1 MSAAAEGA
9 PAAAHIGFFSDP
21 ARRPPQALL
30 EAWPTL
36 VDVAEA
42 AAAAGVRVSVLQ
54 NCAEEAQLD
63 ANGVHYQFLP
73 FGVHGPRGGNARLAA
88 LVRTLAPRVL
98 HVHGL
103 GFCRDV
109 LSLATLLPELPLVL
123 QDHASHPPRLWRRP
137 LWRRALAAASA
148 VTFCAA
154 EQAQPFAAA
163 GLLSGH
169 TAVHA
174 LPESTSRFTPGDQQ
188 QARRRTGLHG
198 EPALLWVG
206 HLDGNKDPL
215 TMLAGVSAAARYLP
229 SLRLWCCFGSAPLLP
244 QVEERV
250 RSDPHLCGR
259 VRLLGRLPHERI
271 EQLMR
276 AADVFVLASHRE
288 GSGYALIEALACGLP
303 PVVTDIPSFRALT
316 GAGSVGALWPCG
328 DARTLGRALQ
338 AVTGCAGAALRAA
351 VRRHFER
358 ELSTAA
364 LGAKLAA
371 LYRTVSARHGAAGAQ
386 RCG

>member
-1 MSAAAEGA
+1 VSS
-9 PAAAHIGFFSDP
+9 AAHISFFNDP
-21 ARRPPQALL
+21 ARRPPRELL

-54 NCAEEAQLD
+54 NCAEEARLE
-63 ANGVHYQFLP
+63 ARGVHYHFLP
-73 FGVHGPRGGNARLAA
+73 FGVHGLRGGNARLAA
-88 LVRTLAPRVL
+88 VVRSLAPQVL

-109 LSLATLLPELPLVL
+109 LSLAALLPELPLVL
-123 QDHASHPPRLWRRP
+123 QDHASRPPRLWRRP
-137 LWRRALAAASA
+137 QWRRALAAASA

-163 GLLSGH
+163 GLLSAR

-188 QARRRTGLHG
+188 QARRRTGVHG
-198 EPALLWVG
+198 DPAVLWVG

-215 TMLAGVSAAARYLP
+215 TMLAGVSDAARHLP
-229 SLRLWCCFGSAPLLP
+229 DLRLWCCFGAAPLLA

-250 RSDPHLCGR
+250 RCDPHLCGR
-259 VRLLGRLPHERI
+259 VYLLGRLPHARI
-271 EQLMR
+271 EELMR

-316 GAGSVGALWPCG
+316 GGGAVGALWPCG
-328 DARTLGRALQ
+328 DAPTLGRALQ
-338 AVTGCAGAALRAA
+338 AVTACAGGALRTA

-358 ELSTAA
+358 ELSSAA
-364 LGAKLAA
+364 LGAKLAE
-371 LYRTVSARHGAAGAQ
+371 LYRAVSTHHGRHVLERLG
-386 RCG
+386 